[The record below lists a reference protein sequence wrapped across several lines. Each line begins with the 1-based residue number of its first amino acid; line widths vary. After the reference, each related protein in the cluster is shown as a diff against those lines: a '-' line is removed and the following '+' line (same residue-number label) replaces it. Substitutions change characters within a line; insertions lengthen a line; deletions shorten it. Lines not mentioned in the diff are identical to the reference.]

1 MKRLMTLL
9 ALLLLTGCTALPA
22 EERSFAVALGI
33 SRSGAAWMA
42 HARIPTYQTGGGYMT
57 VSGEGDTP
65 GAALAALDAACPMEL
80 QTGQLRMVVF
90 SAELAQSGDFPAALE
105 ELRRRGELRMDAYA
119 AVTETDMQ
127 ALMDAM
133 EPLTGARL
141 SKSLDVLM
149 ETRSS
154 QGTVAA
160 CRLRELLETGE
171 RQQQVVAAMR
181 LEDGAI
187 ALSGGWPISADGWA
201 SQRLTPEETQLL
213 ALMQGRLTQ
222 GTLTLAEGVVR
233 LTGVTAEAE
242 VAQPLM
248 HQASVRLSMAVSAS
262 PLTEDALGQ
271 AVATACLGLLNR
283 LSAMGCDALGLGRQ
297 VILHVQDMAEWRE
310 LDWPARYRELEWS
323 VSVGVTGP
331 A

>member
-22 EERSFAVALGI
+22 EERSFAVALGF

-80 QTGQLRMVVF
+80 QTGQLRLVVF
-90 SAELAQSGDFPAALE
+90 SAELAQSGDFAAALE
-105 ELRRRGELRMDAYA
+105 ELRCRGELRMDAYA

-127 ALMDAM
+127 TLMDAM
-133 EPLTGARL
+133 KPLTGARL

-160 CRLRELLETGE
+160 CRLREFLETGE

-187 ALSGGWPISADGWA
+187 ALSGGWPISADGRA
-201 SQRLTPEETQLL
+201 SQRLNPEETQLL

-233 LTGVTAEAE
+233 LTGVTAETE

>member
-1 MKRLMTLL
+1 MKRLLLLL

-22 EERSFAVALGI
+22 EERSFAVVLGF
-33 SRSGAAWMA
+33 SRSGVAWTA

-80 QTGQLRMVVF
+80 QSGQLRMLVF
-90 SAELAQSGDFPAALE
+90 SAELAKSGDFPALLE
-105 ELRRRGELRMDAYA
+105 ELRRRDDLRMDAYA
-119 AVTETDMQ
+119 AVTESDMQ
-127 ALMDAM
+127 SLMDAM
-133 EPLTGARL
+133 EPLTGTRL

-149 ETRSS
+149 ETRST
-154 QGTVAA
+154 QGTVAV
-160 CRLRELLETGE
+160 CRLRELLESGE
-171 RQQQVVAAMR
+171 RQQPVLASMR
-181 LEDGAI
+181 LEDGAVTV
-187 ALSGGWPISADGWA
+187 SGGWPISADVRVT
-201 SQRLTPEETQLL
+201 QRLTPEETQLL

-222 GTLTLAEGVVR
+222 GSLTLAEGVVR
-233 LTGVTAEAE
+233 LTGVSTDLQL
-242 VAQPLM
+242 VQPLM
-248 HQASVRLSMAVSAS
+248 HEASVRLSLAVSAS

-297 VILHVQDMAEWRE
+297 AILHVEDMAEWRQ